1 MSEMTIIT
9 DALFATFG
17 GDLVTLEGETH
28 FKNSQQIHTLLEKH
42 GSTSIQSRFHFPLFE
57 NDS

>member
-1 MSEMTIIT
+1 MTIIM
-9 DALFATFG
+9 DALFAAFG
-17 GDLVTLEGETH
+17 GDLVILEGETH

-42 GSTSIQSRFHFPLFE
+42 GSTSIQSHFHFPLLE